1 MKITGGQIIFNKLV
15 KNNVKNVF
23 MYSGGAIM
31 GLIDCFYN
39 QNKYDQ
45 YSKKVKNVIKNLS

>member
-1 MKITGGQIIFNKLV
+1 MYLTGITIIFNKLV

-31 GLIDCFYN
+31 GLIDCFYQ
-39 QNKYDQ
+39 QNKINY
-45 YSKKVKNVIKNLS
+45 YIHTALNKI